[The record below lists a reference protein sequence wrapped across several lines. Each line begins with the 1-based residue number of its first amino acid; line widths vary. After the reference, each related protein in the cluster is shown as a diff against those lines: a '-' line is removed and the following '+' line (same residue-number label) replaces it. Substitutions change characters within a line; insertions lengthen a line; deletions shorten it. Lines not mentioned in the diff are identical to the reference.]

1 MTSARRPWLFLLL
14 VVCLAL
20 LAPPAAA
27 QDGEPTDDEVNAI
40 ARQLF
45 CPVCE
50 NVPLDVC
57 PTQAC
62 SQWRALIRQMLAE
75 GRTEQEIK
83 DYFVAQ
89 YGERVLAAPPAR
101 GFNWLAYII
110 PPAAFLV
117 GAVMLART
125 IRRWI
130 RPASPAPGAPEAASD
145 DPYVERLEQEL
156 RRRA

>member
-1 MTSARRPWLFLLL
+1 MRLSRPARLFLLL

-20 LAPPAAA
+20 LPAPAWA
-27 QDGEPTDDEVNAI
+27 QDGGPTDDEVNAI
-40 ARQLF
+40 ARQLY

-62 SQWRALIRQMLAE
+62 AQWRAIIRQMLAE

-83 DYFVAQ
+83 DYFVVQ
-89 YGERVLAAPPAR
+89 YGERVLAAPRAR
-101 GFNWLAYII
+101 GFNWLAYIV

-117 GAVMLART
+117 GAYMLART
-125 IRRWI
+125 LRRWT
-130 RPASPAPGAPEAASD
+130 RAPAPAASEPAATPD